1 MTPRNMAEA
10 DIDVRLIQ
18 LHLHFLVYISASFHI
33 TSSDGW
39 ECGGLTLLNISCREM
54 NTRTFTIILQINTDE
69 LNAYDLRHLTVNLR
83 VCGLKLRFNLQSSPV
98 EGNFPQQDSNKI
110 SWQIVHIIEVPLSPP
125 HFLCEEI
132 LFKLLAFSYAITRK
146 SEESSRRKSLPV
158 LYTPSVGPSRLRI
171 LSPLIN
177 KEEQWFESLHE
188 RRTEVR
194 NCDPIPFDGFQKGL
208 RTILRIH
215 SGYQDE
221 P

>member
-69 LNAYDLRHLTVNLR
+69 LSANDLRHLTFNLR
-83 VCGLKLRFNLQSSPV
+83 VCGLKLRFDLQSSPM
-98 EGNFPQQDSNKI
+98 EGIFPQQDSNKI
-110 SWQIVHIIEVPLSPP
+110 SWQILHIIEVPLSPP

-158 LYTPSVGPSRLRI
+158 LYTTFAGPSRLRI
-171 LSPLIN
+171 LSPLIHR
-177 KEEQWFESLHE
+177 EEQWFESLHE

-194 NCDPIPFDGFQKGL
+194 NCDPIPFDGFQKV
-208 RTILRIH
+208 LRIIIIIIII
-215 SGYQDE
+215 Y
-221 P
+221 